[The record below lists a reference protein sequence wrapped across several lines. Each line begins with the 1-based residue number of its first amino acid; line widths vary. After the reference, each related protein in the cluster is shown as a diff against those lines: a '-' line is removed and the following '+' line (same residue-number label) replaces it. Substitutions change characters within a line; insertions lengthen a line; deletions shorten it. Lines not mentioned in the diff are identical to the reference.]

1 MIVSAIVAAA
11 TNHVIG
17 DGHDIPWHLSSDLK
31 YFKRTT
37 LDHHVI
43 MGRKTF
49 EGIGRPLPKRTNIV
63 LTRDPLY
70 IGTGIISAHSVEE
83 ALTIAYDNDETE
95 VFIIGGGE
103 IYLQSMPYWDRVY
116 LTRVLATPTGHV
128 LFPELPTSEW
138 NLVSSEPHTAAEN
151 DDHDF
156 VFEVYDR
163 REAIGEE

>member
-11 TNHVIG
+11 QNNVIG
-17 DGHDIPWHLSSDLK
+17 DGNDIPWRISSDLK

-49 EGIGRPLPKRTNIV
+49 ASMGRPLPKRTNVV
-63 LTRDPLY
+63 LTRDLMFTA
-70 IGTGIISAHSVEE
+70 TGILVAHSIEE

-103 IYLQSMPYWDRVY
+103 IYQQSMHYVDKVY
-116 LTRVLATPTGHV
+116 LTRVSAEPKGEV
-128 LFPELPTSEW
+128 VFPDLPAAEWELI
-138 NLVSSEPHTAAEN
+138 SSEPHQAGER
-151 DDHDF
+151 DEHDF
-156 VFEVYDR
+156 VFEVYTR
-163 REAIGEE
+163 KKS

>member
-11 TNHVIG
+11 QNNVIG
-17 DGHDIPWHLSSDLK
+17 DGNDIPWRISSDLK

-49 EGIGRPLPKRTNIV
+49 ASMGRPLPKRTNVV
-63 LTRDPLY
+63 LTRDLMFTA
-70 IGTGIISAHSVEE
+70 TGILVAHSIEE

-103 IYLQSMPYWDRVY
+103 IYKQSMHYVDKVY
-116 LTRVLATPTGHV
+116 LTRVSANPKGEV
-128 LFPELPTSEW
+128 VFPDLPEAEWELI
-138 NLVSSEPHTAAEN
+138 SSEPHQAGER
-151 DDHDF
+151 DEHDF
-156 VFEVYDR
+156 VFEVYTR
-163 REAIGEE
+163 RKN